1 MIPFQVQSFSYPYQY
16 QVQIQ
21 SSSSC
26 SSLYQPN
33 YYVGYMNPSIPIDY
47 DIPPET
53 SADNGPEKKIYH
65 TLFVSNIPFGCN
77 YQILLNSF
85 SKFGQISNCHICQ
98 ANGSFF
104 VSYYNLSSAEDALAN
119 VKFQKIDGRSIQVN
133 YSSQN
138 PDNLTS
144 VVIVKS
150 SKKEYSILTIDEL
163 ETSLLNFGKIFLIE
177 EGYQITKNSGDRK
190 ETIQK
195 VIIKGVWYAKKCVD
209 QIAIIYGSEKLFLQF
224 VKTNQKKERL
234 KNVVHKEY
242 YRKRVRTYSTYQQK
256 VYGRSIQ
263 NISKPTQK
271 VLQFSMPSPAK
282 DSEIFEF
289 RKNHSPYQTKVKF
302 GIGDSRLKRIERQ
315 LGQNQKRIRRYSKE
329 HHAFIVQTA
338 LNGVISSK
346 ILLREFRGK
355 FPDIKISRSTI
366 IRLLF
371 ENKFRFRKPRH
382 IQFLTMAHKFNRYNF
397 SIKMLAHFRGI
408 FKCIIFSD
416 ECRFCQT
423 PDNNCRWIMC
433 NDFREEKC
441 AKYSKYTFGTMAWG
455 AIGLNF
461 KSKLMFPKGKINSEV
476 YQQMLADSNIF
487 TEADNEFGKFRY
499 IFQQDGAPSHKT
511 IKTYNYIEKYA
522 MVLYN
527 WPANSPDLSPIEMV
541 WSIMKNKLMAYENQP
556 KNQEELESLLVD
568 IWENQITYELIND
581 LILSFEYRLEM
592 CRDVYGG
599 SISHFLSA
607 GRKKVNPDDLFD
619 RDYIPHLITPDE
631 TRILYEM
638 NARNRH
644 QWKLISETFEGF
656 QIDPKSVK
664 YVVFDIERKVNDFMK
679 NTFKYV
685 ACPSEIEGFIPQ
697 NIVDQKLDDND
708 YDFDDYD
715 YDSNDYEEDYEDDYY
730 DEIEEDD

>member
-1 MIPFQVQSFSYPYQY
+1 M
-16 QVQIQ
+16 
-21 SSSSC
+21 
-26 SSLYQPN
+26 
-33 YYVGYMNPSIPIDY
+33 
-47 DIPPET
+47 
-53 SADNGPEKKIYH
+53 
-65 TLFVSNIPFGCN
+65 
-77 YQILLNSF
+77 
-85 SKFGQISNCHICQ
+85 
-98 ANGSFF
+98 
-104 VSYYNLSSAEDALAN
+104 
-119 VKFQKIDGRSIQVN
+119 
-133 YSSQN
+133 
-138 PDNLTS
+138 
-144 VVIVKS
+144 
-150 SKKEYSILTIDEL
+150 
-163 ETSLLNFGKIFLIE
+163 
-177 EGYQITKNSGDRK
+177 
-190 ETIQK
+190 
-195 VIIKGVWYAKKCVD
+195 
-209 QIAIIYGSEKLFLQF
+209 
-224 VKTNQKKERL
+224 
-234 KNVVHKEY
+234 
-242 YRKRVRTYSTYQQK
+242 
-256 VYGRSIQ
+256 
-263 NISKPTQK
+263 
-271 VLQFSMPSPAK
+271 
-282 DSEIFEF
+282 
-289 RKNHSPYQTKVKF
+289 
-302 GIGDSRLKRIERQ
+302 
-315 LGQNQKRIRRYSKE
+315 
-329 HHAFIVQTA
+329 
-338 LNGVISSK
+338 
-346 ILLREFRGK
+346 
-355 FPDIKISRSTI
+355 
-366 IRLLF
+366 
-371 ENKFRFRKPRH
+371 
-382 IQFLTMAHKFNRYNF
+382 
-397 SIKMLAHFRGI
+397 
-408 FKCIIFSD
+408 
-416 ECRFCQT
+416 
-423 PDNNCRWIMC
+423 
-433 NDFREEKC
+433 
-441 AKYSKYTFGTMAWG
+441 G

-656 QIDPKSVK
+656 QIDSKSVK